1 MGGRRFA
8 GIGVGRYP
16 GVVVERL
23 RDSVGSGI
31 YGLDVK
37 YPFESIPEAVDNPD
51 GRAGRAPGFDTFRD
65 LFIMGA
71 ALVVTGAGVI
81 RSFSRA
87 SFASARRARMSSK
100 PSLRLLGN
108 EFRRERERVGVTEED
123 HRLIGGLPVI
133 SKGIRGDFTR

>member
-1 MGGRRFA
+1 MGGRKFA
-8 GIGVGRYP
+8 GMGVGRYP

-31 YGLDVK
+31 YGLAVK
-37 YPFESIPEAVDNPD
+37 YPFKSIPEAVENPE

-71 ALVVTGAGVI
+71 ALLVTGVI

-100 PSLRLLGN
+100 PSLRLLGK

-123 HRLIGGLPVI
+123 HRLIGGLPFI
-133 SKGIRGDFTR
+133 SKGTRGDFTR